1 MTPKVTA
8 GGGPAPRQPVPLC
21 FIPRRAQPTSAHA
34 EQTELSFTFFHHKC
48 RKCLH
53 FQGKYLCVHG
63 VHSGTN
69 GTHGLRQTRVSPAR
83 PGCGPRASAPPSRV
97 RAPGGSAARAA
108 GSGAAEPP
116 PYFWRKAGG
125 WAWSGPSSSPRR
137 ILGFSAPGI
146 RRDSEEEPARP
157 LPSPG
162 APGGRRRPAQEAG
175 RTGRGDG
182 VGHPR
187 AGLRGRAAQRPPH
200 RPLDRWLPHMSR
212 ASSLRS
218 QPRRRRT
225 GRDPVARD
233 SHEVRMRNGF
243 QDQTA
248 RGGARRA
255 GPGHLSSGHP
265 SPGHPSPGHLSP
277 RHLSP
282 KHLSPKHLSPEH
294 LSSGHLSSEAGPLRA
309 GELRAGQ
316 PAAAPWLRHR
326 PVRGP
331 LRPEA
336 AGPALSPVKA

>member
-53 FQGKYLCVHG
+53 FQGKYLCVHR

-83 PGCGPRASAPPSRV
+83 PGCGRRASAPPSRV

-116 PYFWRKAGG
+116 PYFG

-162 APGGRRRPAQEAG
+162 APGGRRCPAQEAR

-218 QPRRRRT
+218 QPRRRRA
-225 GRDPVARD
+225 G
-233 SHEVRMRNGF
+233 
-243 QDQTA
+243 
-248 RGGARRA
+248 RGGIQSPATATKFACATVSKTKQHEGGRA
-255 GPGHLSSGHP
+255 GPA
-265 SPGHPSPGHLSP
+265 
-277 RHLSP
+277 RDT
-282 KHLSPKHLSPEH
+282 
-294 LSSGHLSSEAGPLRA
+294 
-309 GELRAGQ
+309 
-316 PAAAPWLRHR
+316 
-326 PVRGP
+326 
-331 LRPEA
+331 
-336 AGPALSPVKA
+336 